1 MLCRLG
7 AILGGNSMLGQIL
20 CCAYCGEPLRLT
32 TQGVAAWR
40 TGSAFVCNEYCAD
53 GIAPPD
59 RTSNCPSSLGA
70 PMADLKAGGTDPPQA
85 MPPPDSG
92 RTATRR

>member
-1 MLCRLG
+1 
-7 AILGGNSMLGQIL
+7 MLGQIL

-40 TGSAFVCNEYCAD
+40 TGNAFVCNEYCAD

-59 RTSNCPSSLGA
+59 RT
-70 PMADLKAGGTDPPQA
+70 MADLKAEGTDPRQCHPLIQEERQRA
-85 MPPPDSG
+85 ADE
-92 RTATRR
+92 